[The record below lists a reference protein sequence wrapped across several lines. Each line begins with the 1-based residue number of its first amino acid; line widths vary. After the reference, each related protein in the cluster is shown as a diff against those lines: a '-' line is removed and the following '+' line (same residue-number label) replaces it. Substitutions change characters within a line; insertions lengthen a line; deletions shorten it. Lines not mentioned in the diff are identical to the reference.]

1 MELKTSE
8 TNGVSTVDLVGN
20 LDTVSA
26 GLVEAELTKL
36 LDADASRLLLNF
48 TAVPFIA
55 SSGLR
60 VLLKVGQALKVRG
73 GQLHICSINDTVR
86 EVFEISGFDR
96 IFNVFASKEDAL
108 GGFG

>member
-8 TNGVSTVDLVGN
+8 TNGVSTVDLFGN
-20 LDTVSA
+20 LDTVNA
-26 GLVEAELTKL
+26 GFVEAELTRL
-36 LDADASRLLLNF
+36 VDADANRLLLNF

-60 VLLKVGQALKVRG
+60 VLLKVGQALRSRG
-73 GQLHICSINDTVR
+73 GKLHICGINDTVR

-96 IFNVFASKEDAL
+96 IFNVFASEQDAL
-108 GGFG
+108 CGFG